1 VANFV
6 DGTKFKRISGQLVHV
21 PIGKVVKIGLWGG
34 METSGH
40 LLDVDPDDATV
51 LKSARAPKHGSIFM
65 FLLTGLNLGETTLN
79 AVAADGSSWD
89 SVDIHV
95 HMPRKKQLP
104 AWDDLF
110 DNYAGDAEASDD
122 FRTRIGGDVDN
133 SQFSNTCTLRMSEA
147 FNGAGQPIPKNH
159 PGLYT
164 VLGGDKKN
172 YALRVA
178 EFKQFMLSTY
188 GAPDIVRT
196 PPAGSPTGVL
206 RADFAHL
213 RGVMCFEV
221 HFADATGHFT
231 LWDGTQPVHG
241 DYFSRSYRVSLWV
254 AG

>member
-1 VANFV
+1 V
-6 DGTKFKRISGQLVHV
+6 
-21 PIGKVVKIGLWGG
+21 
-34 METSGH
+34 
-40 LLDVDPDDATV
+40 
-51 LKSARAPKHGSIFM
+51 
-65 FLLTGLNLGETTLN
+65 GETTLN
-79 AVAADGSSWD
+79 AVAADGASWD
-89 SVDIHV
+89 WVSIHV
-95 HMPRKKQLP
+95 HMARKKQLP
-104 AWDDLF
+104 SWDDLF
-110 DNYAGDAEASDD
+110 DHYAGDEEASDD
-122 FRTRIGGDVDN
+122 FRTRVGGQVDN

-196 PPAGSPTGVL
+196 PPAGAQTGVL
-206 RADFAHL
+206 RTDFSHL

-241 DYFSRSYRVSLWV
+241 DYFARAFRVSLWL